1 MDNWHLYTNFKGE
14 GRNEEGRVQFIWL
27 FGIVGV
33 FVLILACINFMNL
46 STARS
51 EKRAKEVGIRK
62 TMGSLRRYLILQ
74 FIGESMMMTFL
85 ALIIALI
92 IALAFLPTFNLIAGK
107 HLFIPFLQYPFWI
120 CILGFTFLTGFLA
133 GSYPAFFLSGFKPVK
148 VLKGNFK
155 IGKLASLPRKVM
167 VVLQFSV
174 CIALIIGT
182 IIIYQQ
188 IQFAKNRALGYSTQ
202 RLIMTEMKSE
212 SLKKHFDVLRNDL
225 LKTGAVENVAQSS
238 SPSTEVM
245 NAMMGYSWKGKDP
258 NKLAIIGTVFV
269 SYDYGKTMNW
279 KLLDGR
285 DFSRDFPTDSGAFIL
300 NEAAVN
306 FTGLKNPVGEVIH
319 WHNKDNPIIGVVKD
333 MIMQSPYKQADPT
346 FFTLFDR
353 RNVFVLIR
361 LNKNVPAPQALSR
374 IEKVFNGYDP
384 DTPFDYVFTADN
396 YNLKFSDE
404 EHIGNISIVFC
415 VLAIFI
421 SCLGLFGLA
430 SYIAEQRTK
439 EIAVRKVLGATVIN
453 LWKLLSSEFIM
464 LVFISCLIATP
475 IAWYSLHE
483 WLQRYDI
490 RTPISIWIFVAVSV
504 GTLLIALLTISY
516 QILKAAILN
525 PVNQLRSE

>member
-1 MDNWHLYTNFKGE
+1 
-14 GRNEEGRVQFIWL
+14 
-27 FGIVGV
+27 
-33 FVLILACINFMNL
+33 
-46 STARS
+46 
-51 EKRAKEVGIRK
+51 
-62 TMGSLRRYLILQ
+62 
-74 FIGESMMMTFL
+74 
-85 ALIIALI
+85 
-92 IALAFLPTFNLIAGK
+92 
-107 HLFIPFLQYPFWI
+107 
-120 CILGFTFLTGFLA
+120 
-133 GSYPAFFLSGFKPVK
+133 
-148 VLKGNFK
+148 
-155 IGKLASLPRKVM
+155 
-167 VVLQFSV
+167 
-174 CIALIIGT
+174 
-182 IIIYQQ
+182 
-188 IQFAKNRALGYSTQ
+188 
-202 RLIMTEMKSE
+202 
-212 SLKKHFDVLRNDL
+212 
-225 LKTGAVENVAQSS
+225 
-238 SPSTEVM
+238 
-245 NAMMGYSWKGKDP
+245 
-258 NKLAIIGTVFV
+258 
-269 SYDYGKTMNW
+269 
-279 KLLDGR
+279 LDGR

-306 FTGLKNPVGEVIH
+306 FTGLKNPVGEVIR

-361 LNKNVPAPQALSR
+361 LNKDVPAHLALSR
-374 IEKVFNGYDP
+374 IEKVFNRYDP
-384 DTPFDYVFTADN
+384 DAPFDYVFTADN

-404 EHIGNISIVFC
+404 EHIGNISTVFC

-439 EIAVRKVLGATVIN
+439 EIAVRKVLGASVVN

-490 RTPISIWIFVAVSV
+490 RTPISIWVFVGVSV